1 MLFRWFIKCGFGN
14 AKKRLVRAEKS
25 AGVEKRRLWIRE
37 SCGVCWNKRSYVG
50 GIGGKVGRLKLDRS
64 LIYCI

>member
-1 MLFRWFIKCGFGN
+1 VSFRWFINCGWFGD

-37 SCGVCWNKRSYVG
+37 SCGVCWNTRSYG
-50 GIGGKVGRLKLDRS
+50 GGGKGIGR
-64 LIYCI
+64 